1 MGRNDYTY
9 STFDNNIYGFKRVI
23 EVKPIK
29 VRCTCC
35 GYTVHFIYHK
45 PLLCPVCHNYVKP
58 PPRKRDFKERLEKAI
73 NEKEN

>member
-9 STFDNNIYGFKRVI
+9 STFDNNIYGFKRVL
-23 EVKPIK
+23 EVKPVK
-29 VRCTCC
+29 VRCCC

-45 PLLCPVCHNYVKP
+45 PILCPVCHNYVKP
-58 PPRKRDFKERLEKAI
+58 PPKKKDFKERLEKAI